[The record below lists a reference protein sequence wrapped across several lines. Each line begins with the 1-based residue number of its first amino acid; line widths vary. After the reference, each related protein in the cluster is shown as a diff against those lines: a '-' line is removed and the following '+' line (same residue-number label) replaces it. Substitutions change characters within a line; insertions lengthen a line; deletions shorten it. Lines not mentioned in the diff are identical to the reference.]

1 VNLQHYFGLTID
13 YDLYLIIFILLL
25 RIFLA
30 VTCISLRT
38 PNLTAMNTIV
48 LQDNDKD
55 LLDLLAFVLREERY
69 VVHVTSTLDEHILE
83 LVADAKPHVVMIDYK
98 LNGQDAIRACHLI
111 RAFYPDLP
119 VIATNFNSH
128 IQDKYQSDGFDDYL
142 DKPFNLAVLIDLV
155 RRCISPLQLT

>member
-1 VNLQHYFGLTID
+1 MNLQHYFGLTID

-48 LQDNDKD
+48 LQDNEKD
-55 LLDLLAFVLREERY
+55 LLDLLAFVLREEGY

-83 LVADAKPHVVMIDYK
+83 LIADAKPHVVMIDYK
-98 LNGQDAIRACHLI
+98 LNGQDAIEACHLI
-111 RAFYPDLP
+111 RALYPDLP
-119 VIATNFNSH
+119 IIATSCNSQ
-128 IQDKYQSDGFDDYL
+128 IKDKYQSDGFDDYL
-142 DKPFNLAVLIDLV
+142 EKPFNLAALIDLA
-155 RRCISPLQLT
+155 RR